1 MLIVRVGF
9 NYRTLKKYTSPKA
22 AFKDAYDFVKKYP
35 SKSVILLLFKNEDD
49 FYTKGKIIKDFDGKF
64 RRMRVEDRAD
74 MNLYVGYNWV
84 DDANKIT
91 IRPLTGN
98 PPNILRSDGS
108 LGPKVKE
115 ATVFLPTNR
124 IVRGEPYMERIGEV
138 MYTTK
143 AHPKTYI
150 GRGVAY
156 ENLGHKTFLGNEIVK
171 DKWYGSSG
179 WSLSDKLKSWNKR

>member
-9 NYRTLKKYTSPKA
+9 NNRTLKKYTSPKA
-22 AFKDAYDFVKKYP
+22 AFKDAYDFVKRNP
-35 SKSVILLLFKNEDD
+35 SKSAYLLLFRNEDD
-49 FYTKGKIIKDFDGKF
+49 YTNKKVVNVDGKF
-64 RRMRVEDRAD
+64 MMLRVDERAD
-74 MNLYVGYNWV
+74 MNIFVGYRWV
-84 DDANKIT
+84 DDANKII

-143 AHPKTYI
+143 AHPKTYTEQYL
-150 GRGVAY
+150 R
-156 ENLGHKTFLGNEIVK
+156 HKTFLGNEIVK

-179 WSLSDKLKSWNKR
+179 WYLSDKLKSWNKR